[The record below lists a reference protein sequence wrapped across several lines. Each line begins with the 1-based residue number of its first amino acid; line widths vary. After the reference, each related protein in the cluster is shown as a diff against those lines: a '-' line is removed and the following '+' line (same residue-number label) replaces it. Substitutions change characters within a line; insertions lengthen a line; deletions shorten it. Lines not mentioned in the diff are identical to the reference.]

1 MRFPSLLIAGAL
13 LTAPA
18 TAGPIKHVVLLMFE
32 NHSFDNMLGWLTRNN
47 SQVKGLVGNE
57 SNPLDPQNPSS
68 PRVVVTDRGAYSD
81 PDPDH
86 SVPATTLQIYGTQL
100 NADVEHNPAD
110 ILMDGFVAAYAKHGS
125 NGSIIMDCFKPEAVP
140 VISTLAMEF
149 ALFDEYF
156 AGVPGPTFPNRLF
169 GMSATSDGYGDNND
183 TRTIIGWPQAS
194 IFERLDQV
202 NSSWRVYFE
211 DAATPWLLQY
221 MRTEKNLA
229 QHHRFSKF
237 YEDAAKGDLA
247 AFTWLDPAYF
257 TVPDVQNASDQHPAH
272 DVVFGEALL
281 KRVYDALRSSPA
293 WNETALIVTYDEHGG
308 FFDHMPT
315 PVTDVPSPDGKPCI
329 AGCDP
334 SSLEFTRLGV
344 RVPFIVASPW
354 VPKGLVVHANANA
367 TTGGGYYEHSSIA
380 ASMHN
385 MFDTASFLNARDAA
399 AAPFDWIFNLLPSPR
414 TDCPMVMP
422 DPPVGSP
429 AFDTLLQ
436 HGTHG
441 AGPVNHLQADL
452 LRMMQGVAGTA
463 ATVADA
469 DAATTRLNVATEADA
484 GRYSRRLARDI
495 LSSVVKNPFDL

>member
-169 GMSATSDGYGDNND
+169 GMSATSDG
-183 TRTIIGWPQAS
+183 
-194 IFERLDQV
+194 
-202 NSSWRVYFE
+202 
-211 DAATPWLLQY
+211 
-221 MRTEKNLA
+221 
-229 QHHRFSKF
+229 
-237 YEDAAKGDLA
+237 
-247 AFTWLDPAYF
+247 
-257 TVPDVQNASDQHPAH
+257 
-272 DVVFGEALL
+272 
-281 KRVYDALRSSPA
+281 
-293 WNETALIVTYDEHGG
+293 
-308 FFDHMPT
+308 
-315 PVTDVPSPDGKPCI
+315 
-329 AGCDP
+329 
-334 SSLEFTRLGV
+334 
-344 RVPFIVASPW
+344 
-354 VPKGLVVHANANA
+354 
-367 TTGGGYYEHSSIA
+367 
-380 ASMHN
+380 
-385 MFDTASFLNARDAA
+385 
-399 AAPFDWIFNLLPSPR
+399 
-414 TDCPMVMP
+414 
-422 DPPVGSP
+422 
-429 AFDTLLQ
+429 
-436 HGTHG
+436 
-441 AGPVNHLQADL
+441 
-452 LRMMQGVAGTA
+452 
-463 ATVADA
+463 
-469 DAATTRLNVATEADA
+469 
-484 GRYSRRLARDI
+484 
-495 LSSVVKNPFDL
+495 